1 MARTLSQDLRSRIY
15 GDISEGQSCRASARR
30 FGVSASTGV
39 RLAARMAQTGSLEPS
54 RRGRPPGN
62 GKLAAYRAMLIGWI
76 EAEPDISMPELAA
89 KLEAETQVVAHPASL
104 SRFLLAAGY
113 TFKKNAAGQR
123 ERTR

>member
-1 MARTLSQDLRSRIY
+1 MARALSQDLRSRIY
-15 GDISEGQSCRASARR
+15 GDISVGQSCRASARR

-39 RLAARMAQTGSLEPS
+39 RLAARMEQTGSLEPG
-54 RRGRPPGN
+54 RQGRPRGK
-62 GKLAAYRAMLIGWI
+62 GKLTAYRDMLIGWI

-89 KLEAETQVVAHPASL
+89 KLEAKTHVVVHPTSL

-123 ERTR
+123 ERAR